1 MKYIFGSSIIDYRD
15 GNIRKNGE
23 SIFETPFD
31 DFDVC
36 ADDKGNLFTVCQN
49 DSNGIFL
56 ISING
61 ENVNKKCL
69 LESKNE
75 EGYRKSFCCEFVNGW
90 INAVYVIK
98 HEDRYLLIHHI
109 INSEINPFVVDTFD
123 SDTKLFLFKD
133 YDDNL
138 YVVYNKEETG
148 FKKYEWKTKKWSSF
162 EKICQGELLFASAD
176 FSESGRFAVSVKDEK
191 GTTVFCG
198 EKIISDLPE
207 EVKPVVVCYRRETS
221 VLFEYQGR
229 ILKSVKEDSFSRPK
243 YAYFGNLAKYELV
256 TIISDTYKTKT
267 YASLTPRGSYRPLVL
282 TESVKKEEIKEAEP
296 MKEEL
301 STEKK
306 YEEIIKLLENKSE
319 FEILS
324 SIMKKLEEIERK
336 VERINLGNTYQQ

>member
-1 MKYIFGSSIIDYRD
+1 MKYIFENTVIDYKE
-15 GNIRKNGE
+15 GHIRRNGE
-23 SIFETPFD
+23 NIFETAYD

-36 ADDKGNLFTVCQN
+36 ADDKGNCFIVCQN
-49 DSNGIFL
+49 NSNGIYL
-56 ISING
+56 LSLSG
-61 ENVNKKCL
+61 EKVNEKCL
-69 LESKNE
+69 LESRRE
-75 EGYRKSFCCEFVNGW
+75 DGYEKSFCCEYVNGW

-123 SDTKLFLFKD
+123 LDSKLFLFKD

-138 YVVYNKEETG
+138 YVIYNKEEIG
-148 FKKYEWKTKKWSSF
+148 FKKYDWKSKKWSGF
-162 EKICQGELLFASAD
+162 KEICNGRLMFADGD
-176 FSESGRFAVSVKDEK
+176 FSMEENFVVSAKEDK
-191 GTTVFCG
+191 GTTVYCG
-198 EKIISDLPE
+198 EEIISDLPE
-207 EVKPVVVCYRRETS
+207 EVKPVVVCYRRETA

-229 ILKSVKEDSFSRPK
+229 ILKSVKEERFSRPK
-243 YAYFGNLAKYELV
+243 YAYFGSLARYELV

-267 YASLTPRGSYRPLVL
+267 YASLTPRGIYRPLVMS
-282 TESVKKEEIKEAEP
+282 EPIKKEEIKEPEP

-306 YEEIIKLLENKSE
+306 YDEIIKLLENKSE

-336 VERINLGNTYQQ
+336 VEAIKLGNTYQ

>member
-1 MKYIFGSSIIDYRD
+1 MKYIFENAVIDYKD
-15 GNIRKNGE
+15 GHIRRNGE
-23 SIFETPFD
+23 NIFETAFN

-61 ENVNKKCL
+61 ESISRKCL
-69 LESKNE
+69 LESKTE
-75 EGYRKSFCCEFVNGW
+75 EGYNKSFCCEYVNGW

-123 SDTKLFLFKD
+123 DDTKLFLFKD

-162 EKICQGELLFASAD
+162 EKICDGKLLFASAD
-176 FSESGRFAVSVKDEK
+176 FSEKERFVVSVKEEK

-207 EVKPVVVCYRRETS
+207 EVMPVVVCYGRETA

-229 ILKSVKEDSFSRPK
+229 ILKSVKEEIFSRPK
-243 YAYFGNLAKYELV
+243 YAYFGTIAKYELV
-256 TIISDTYKTKT
+256 TIISDTYKTRT
-267 YASLTPRGSYRPLVL
+267 YASLTPRGTYRPLIL
-282 TESVKKEEIKEAEP
+282 TEPVKKEEIKQPEP

-301 STEKK
+301 SVEKK
-306 YEEIIKLLENKSE
+306 YDEIIKLLENKSE

-336 VERINLGNTYQQ
+336 VEEVKLGNTYQ